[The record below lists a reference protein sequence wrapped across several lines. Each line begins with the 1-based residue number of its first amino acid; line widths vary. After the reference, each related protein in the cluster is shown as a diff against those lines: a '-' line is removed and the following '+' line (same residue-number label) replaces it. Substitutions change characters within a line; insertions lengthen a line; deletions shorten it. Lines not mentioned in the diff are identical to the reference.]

1 MSTLTENYK
10 LIKPDQ
16 TDAIDISNLND
27 NADIIDTTLFNKVD
41 KVNGKALST
50 NDYTNTD
57 KQKVNT
63 IDNKVDKEDGKGL
76 STNDYT
82 DEDKDAVGSI
92 INKIDKIDGKGLSTN
107 DYTDEDKDAVNTI
120 GNKVDKEE
128 GKVLSTNDYTNEDKE
143 KLNSLSNYIHPDTHL
158 ASMIV
163 FEDGETLQEKFNKN
177 TLFTPAETT
186 QP

>member
-1 MSTLTENYK
+1 MSTLTKNYK

-50 NDYTNTD
+50 NDYTNAD

-82 DEDKDAVGSI
+82 
-92 INKIDKIDGKGLSTN
+92 
-107 DYTDEDKDAVNTI
+107 
-120 GNKVDKEE
+120 
-128 GKVLSTNDYTNEDKE
+128 NEDKE
-143 KLNSLSNYIHPDTHL
+143 KLNSLSNYIHPGTHL

>member
-27 NADIIDTTLFNKVD
+27 NADVIDRTLFNKVD

-50 NDYTNTD
+50 NDYTNAD

-63 IDNKVDKEDGKGL
+63 IDNKVDKE
-76 STNDYT
+76 
-82 DEDKDAVGSI
+82 
-92 INKIDKIDGKGLSTN
+92 
-107 DYTDEDKDAVNTI
+107 
-120 GNKVDKEE
+120 E
-128 GKVLSTNDYTNEDKE
+128 GKALSTNDYTNEDKE

>member
-1 MSTLTENYK
+1 MSTLTKNYK

-50 NDYTNTD
+50 NDYTDAD

-76 STNDYT
+76 STN
-82 DEDKDAVGSI
+82 E
-92 INKIDKIDGKGLSTN
+92 
-107 DYTDEDKDAVNTI
+107 
-120 GNKVDKEE
+120 
-128 GKVLSTNDYTNEDKE
+128 YTNEDKE
-143 KLNSLSNYIHPDTHL
+143 KLNSLFNYIHPGTHL

>member
-1 MSTLTENYK
+1 MLTENYK

-27 NADIIDTTLFNKVD
+27 NADVIDRTLFNKVD

-50 NDYTNTD
+50 NDYTNAD
-57 KQKVNT
+57 KQKVNS

-82 DEDKDAVGSI
+82 NEDKQSVNTI
-92 INKIDKIDGKGLSTN
+92 VNKVDKIEGKELSSN
-107 DYTDEDKDAVNTI
+107 DYTDEDK
-120 GNKVDKEE
+120 
-128 GKVLSTNDYTNEDKE
+128 L
-143 KLNSLSNYIHPDTHL
+143 KLNSLELHPETHL

-163 FEDGETLQEKFNKN
+163 FADGETLQDKFNNN
-177 TLFTPAETT
+177 TLFTPSTGSEG
-186 QP
+186 

>member
-27 NADIIDTTLFNKVD
+27 NADVIDRILFNKVD

-50 NDYTNTD
+50 NDYTNAD

-63 IDNKVDKEDGKGL
+63 ID
-76 STNDYT
+76 
-82 DEDKDAVGSI
+82 
-92 INKIDKIDGKGLSTN
+92 
-107 DYTDEDKDAVNTI
+107 
-120 GNKVDKEE
+120 NKVDKEE

-143 KLNSLSNYIHPDTHL
+143 KLNSLSNYIHPNTHL

-177 TLFTPAETT
+177 MLFTPAETT

>member
-27 NADIIDTTLFNKVD
+27 NADVIDRTLFNKVD

-50 NDYTNTD
+50 NDYTNAD

-63 IDNKVDKEDGKGL
+63 ID
-76 STNDYT
+76 
-82 DEDKDAVGSI
+82 
-92 INKIDKIDGKGLSTN
+92 
-107 DYTDEDKDAVNTI
+107 
-120 GNKVDKEE
+120 NKVDKEE

-143 KLNSLSNYIHPDTHL
+143 KLNSLSNYIHPGTHL

-163 FEDGETLQEKFNKN
+163 FADGETLQHKFNNN
-177 TLFTPAETT
+177 TLFKTETT
-186 QP
+186 ILK

>member
-27 NADIIDTTLFNKVD
+27 NIDVIDRTLFNKVD
-41 KVNGKALST
+41 TVNGKTLST
-50 NDYTNTD
+50 NDYTDAD

-63 IDNKVDKEDGKGL
+63 IANKVDKEDGKGL

-82 DEDKDAVGSI
+82 NKDKQSVNTIA
-92 INKIDKIDGKGLSTN
+92 NKVDKIEGKELSSN
-107 DYTDEDKDAVNTI
+107 DYTDEDK
-120 GNKVDKEE
+120 
-128 GKVLSTNDYTNEDKE
+128 S
-143 KLNSLSNYIHPDTHL
+143 KLNSLELHPETHL

-163 FEDGETLQEKFNKN
+163 FADGETLQDKLNNN
-177 TLFTPAETT
+177 TLFTPSTGV
-186 QP
+186 

>member
-1 MSTLTENYK
+1 MSTLTKNYK

-50 NDYTNTD
+50 NDYTDAD

-82 DEDKDAVGSI
+82 
-92 INKIDKIDGKGLSTN
+92 
-107 DYTDEDKDAVNTI
+107 
-120 GNKVDKEE
+120 
-128 GKVLSTNDYTNEDKE
+128 NEDKE
-143 KLNSLSNYIHPDTHL
+143 KLNSLSNYIHPGTHL

>member
-16 TDAIDISNLND
+16 TDAIVISNLND
-27 NADIIDTTLFNKVD
+27 NADVIDRTLFNKVD

-57 KQKVNT
+57 KQKVNS

-82 DEDKDAVGSI
+82 NEDKQSVNTIA
-92 INKIDKIDGKGLSTN
+92 NKVDKIEGKELSSN
-107 DYTDEDKDAVNTI
+107 DYTDEDK
-120 GNKVDKEE
+120 
-128 GKVLSTNDYTNEDKE
+128 L
-143 KLNSLSNYIHPDTHL
+143 KLNSLELHPETHL

-163 FEDGETLQEKFNKN
+163 FADGETLQDKFNNN
-177 TLFTPAETT
+177 TLFTPSTGSEG
-186 QP
+186 